1 MPSRRHPC
9 GTPLRVAGT
18 GARNRSVPR
27 RRVQSP
33 SVFPPPGSPGRVAR
47 NPGGRRGVS
56 RVLGRPRGRTHTSGG
71 HDVAHILVIGG
82 GIAGTAAAL
91 ALHKAGSDV
100 TVYEAHPESAEDIG
114 AFLTLASNGM
124 RALAQIDASAA
135 VTAIGFPLRSMRV
148 LDGTGAT
155 VAQVPL
161 GEAGDPLLRYRCL
174 YRGDLATALQ
184 AEAAH
189 RGIDIRHGARL
200 ASVQG
205 APDRVTARF
214 TDGSTATGDLLVG
227 ADGLNSVA
235 RQQFAPAVQP
245 RYAGQR
251 VFYGYTDDV
260 LLAEENAEESER
272 ITMIRGSAAAFGY
285 AVSPDG
291 QTYWFARV
299 AGEPLAADEVAG
311 ATPAHWRDLLLQ
323 LLRKD
328 ATPAADIVAA
338 TTDRIMVTNA
348 TEIPTGTPWRSGRTL
363 TIGDAAHA
371 ASPATGQGASMAL
384 EDAVVLA
391 KSLRDAPATET
402 ALALYET
409 LRRPRVED
417 NVTTSGNISRGV
429 RPPARPGQGAPA
441 PRPGDDELTRHLDW
455 QTDLWTEAGSDS
467 PGSSPR

>member
-1 MPSRRHPC
+1 M
-9 GTPLRVAGT
+9 
-18 GARNRSVPR
+18 
-27 RRVQSP
+27 
-33 SVFPPPGSPGRVAR
+33 
-47 NPGGRRGVS
+47 
-56 RVLGRPRGRTHTSGG
+56 RGRTHTSGG
-71 HDVAHILVIGG
+71 HDVARILVIGG

-91 ALHKAGSDV
+91 ALHKAGTDV
-100 TVYEAHPESAEDIG
+100 TVYEAHPDSAEDIG
-114 AFLTLASNGM
+114 AFLTLVSNGM

-135 VTAIGFPLRSMRV
+135 VTAIGFPLCSMRV
-148 LDGTGAT
+148 LDDTGAT

-174 YRGDLATALQ
+174 HRGDLATALQ

-200 ASVQG
+200 ASVQD

-272 ITMIRGSAAAFGY
+272 ITMVRGSTAAFGY

-299 AGEPLAADEVAG
+299 AGEPLAADEVAH
-311 ATPAHWRDLLLQ
+311 ATPAHWRDLLLP

-391 KSLRDAPATET
+391 KALRDAPDTET
-402 ALALYET
+402 ALTLYET

-417 NVTTSGNISRGV
+417 NVTASGNISRGT
-429 RPPARPGQGAPA
+429 RPPARPGRGAPA

-455 QTDLWTEAGSDS
+455 HTDLWTEAGGDTS
-467 PGSSPR
+467 GSSPR